1 MRRFGRFWWDFVVG
15 DDWTS
20 AVGVGLALA
29 ATAGL
34 VAAGV
39 NAWWLMPPAVLLVL
53 GVSLARAT
61 RSA

>member
-1 MRRFGRFWWDFVVG
+1 MRRFGQFWWDFVVG

-20 AVGVGLALA
+20 AVGVALALA

-39 NAWWLMPPAVLLVL
+39 NAWWLMPPAVLLIL
-53 GVSLARAT
+53 GVSLVRAT
-61 RSA
+61 R